1 LGRRMFYYMVKH
13 RKIIGKSMRNV
24 ALAVILFI
32 VAGNVLI
39 LGANVLA
46 RMSYD
51 DVNIPELPGIANLE
65 GVDDHLWRGAAPTD
79 RGYRALARHGVRT
92 VVDLRSDDEFTA
104 DAAALKKLNID
115 LVRIP
120 LRDGQAPTTAEVQ
133 RFLRVVRRTDGRAFV
148 NCGAGVGRTG
158 TMAAA
163 YLVATGKT
171 GSMEALGRNL
181 AVGPPSLEQVAF
193 VAGLSGGEADKPP
206 AAITLMSRIIDGP
219 RRAWVRISRAYE

>member
-1 LGRRMFYYMVKH
+1 LSYMTKN
-13 RKIIGKSMRNV
+13 RKIIFKTMRNAV
-24 ALAVILFI
+24 LAVVLFI

-39 LGANVLA
+39 LGANVVA

-51 DVNIPELPGIANLE
+51 EIRVPDLPGIANLE
-65 GVDDHLWRGAAPTD
+65 GVDNHLWRGAAPND
-79 RGYRALARHGVRT
+79 KGYKALARHDVRT
-92 VVDLRSDDEFTA
+92 VVDLRSDDEFSA
-104 DAAALKKLNID
+104 DPQLLKKLNID

-120 LRDGQAPTTAEVQ
+120 LRDGQAPTTAEVR
-133 RFLRVVRRTDGRAFV
+133 RFMRVVENTEHRVFV

-163 YLVATGKT
+163 YLVAGGKT

-193 VAGLSGGEADKPP
+193 VAGLNGGEAEEPP

>member
-1 LGRRMFYYMVKH
+1 MFRYMEKH
-13 RKIIGKSMRNV
+13 RKTIGKTMRNV
-24 ALAVILFI
+24 ALTAILFI

-39 LGANVLA
+39 LGANVVA

-51 DVNIPELPGIANLE
+51 EVHVPDLPGIANLE
-65 GVDDHLWRGAAPTD
+65 GVDNQLWRGAAPNDT
-79 RGYRALARHGVRT
+79 GYKALARHGVGT
-92 VVDLRSDDEFTA
+92 VVDLRSDDEFSA
-104 DAAALKKLNID
+104 DPKLLKKLDMD

-120 LRDGQAPTTAEVQ
+120 LRDGQAPSTAQVE
-133 RFLRVVRRTDGRAFV
+133 RFLEIVKGTDKKVFV

-163 YLVATGKT
+163 YLVASGKT

-193 VAGLSGGEADKPP
+193 VAGLTGGDAESPP